1 VAGVARDHPQRYIVV
16 EPVGL
21 VAVGAERTLIEKFL
35 HAGRG
40 LETSGAH
47 EGAERRIDRVRAV
60 AAAPQRRG
68 QPALYPAGGNLRHII
83 SEAPERARRET
94 RKHVVLAVPAR
105 TARPFNNEVPGLA
118 VER

>member
-1 VAGVARDHPQRYIVV
+1 MVLGQIDEEEHRPLAALARDHPQRYIVV

-60 AAAPQRRG
+60 DAAPQRRG
-68 QPALYPAGGNLRHII
+68 TPGLYPAGGTMRKII
-83 SEAPERARRET
+83 SEEHDRA
-94 RKHVVLAVPAR
+94 
-105 TARPFNNEVPGLA
+105 
-118 VER
+118 